1 MHAEYSTKAALHL
14 RHAPGFPALFVS
26 RSSFPRFLSH
36 ESVCVAE
43 YEVRGMAQQQ
53 TVRYVLVQESVV
65 TLQAARHRPGQRH
78 RQLGDGCVSSPP
90 CSFFGAQFKH
100 VSRRNELESHGC
112 VTFWF
117 YSLFRCSSCCLLDCA
132 QGIRALGAKHLSTM
146 QIKQKTCTLCRKSV
160 TGCSRMPVVT

>member
-1 MHAEYSTKAALHL
+1 MHAEYSTKAVLHL

-26 RSSFPRFLSH
+26 RI
-36 ESVCVAE
+36 SVRCR
-43 YEVRGMAQQQ
+43 VRGA
-53 TVRYVLVQESVV
+53 RHGAAADVLVQESGV
-65 TLQAARHRPGQRH
+65 TLQAARHRPWQRH
-78 RQLGDGCVSSPP
+78 HQLGDGCVSSPP
-90 CSFFGAQFKH
+90 FSFFGAQFKH
-100 VSRRNELESHGC
+100 VSRRNELESHGS

-117 YSLFRCSSCCLLDCA
+117 YSLFRCSSCCMLDCA